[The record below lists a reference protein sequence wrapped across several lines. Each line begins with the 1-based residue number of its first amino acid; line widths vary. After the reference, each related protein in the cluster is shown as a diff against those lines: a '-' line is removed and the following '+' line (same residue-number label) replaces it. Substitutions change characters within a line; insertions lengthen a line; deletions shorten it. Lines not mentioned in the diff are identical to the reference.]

1 MKFSLKAC
9 LACLSLA
16 FFGAAIGMFALSFLD
31 QVTSSILGGG
41 KGSWATGFEIAF
53 GQTDLDGGNILGT
66 LFAFIFV
73 ALGALAACY
82 GLFVALTAK
91 KGKKGKK
98 NANLLC
104 ALCTL
109 VVCGVVPAVLL
120 FLTKQT
126 TAVGLDINAG
136 ALGKTETTLGIG
148 AILAAIFSLAGAGS
162 LAVAELSK

>member
-1 MKFSLKAC
+1 MKFTLKSC

-16 FFGAAIGMFALSFLD
+16 FFGAAIGMFALSFVDGDIAGFL
-31 QVTSSILGGG
+31 
-41 KGSWATGFEIAF
+41 KGSFTGFEIAF

-82 GLFVALTAK
+82 GLFVALTEKKSK
-91 KGKKGKK
+91 KGNK
-98 NANLLC
+98 NAKLLC
-104 ALCTL
+104 ALCTFVL
-109 VVCGVVPAVLL
+109 CGVIPAVLL

-136 ALGKTETTLGIG
+136 VFGKTETTLGIG
-148 AILAAIFSLAGAGS
+148 AILSAVFSLLGACS
-162 LAVAELSK
+162 LSVAELK